1 MDKSYTDCPSGAA
14 DSERPDSGS
23 EYATAAPNSP
33 VSEHSE
39 PAAFPVSRRTS
50 FATSDCGSAV
60 SQPQLTP
67 VQTPTDVSDD
77 SSDADSE
84 APHHRRRSSTH
95 YSKQVPGEPTLA
107 AAGDRA
113 GSRSEASSFSAGTAE
128 RVGKPAAHG
137 ISTRR
142 KSVITQLL
150 PVRDVEPSM
159 SEFPPA
165 CASALAALAAAA
177 AATEAAASPSSNAG
191 GFSFSR
197 QRQGSEASMPDA
209 PSPMQKPA
217 APMRGFLKSSTGVG
231 ARNLEPEPVPRHMSG
246 FCSGLFE
253 KGNRGLYDDYTP
265 VHTAKVM
272 PVTAQLHIRIIV
284 LCCSECVYL
293 CFLPFLWV

>member
-1 MDKSYTDCPSGAA
+1 MDKSYNDCPSGAA

-23 EYATAAPNSP
+23 EYATPNSP
-33 VSEHSE
+33 VSERSE
-39 PAAFPVSRRTS
+39 PAAFPISRRTS

-84 APHHRRRSSTH
+84 APHRRRRSSTH
-95 YSKQVPGEPTLA
+95 YSKLAPGGSTLA

-128 RVGKPAAHG
+128 RVGKPAAHD
-137 ISTRR
+137 ITTRR
-142 KSVITQLL
+142 KSVITQPL
-150 PVRDVEPSM
+150 PVRDVEPST

-177 AATEAAASPSSNAG
+177 AATEAAASPSSSAG

-197 QRQGSEASMPDA
+197 Q
-209 PSPMQKPA
+209 
-217 APMRGFLKSSTGVG
+217 
-231 ARNLEPEPVPRHMSG
+231 
-246 FCSGLFE
+246 
-253 KGNRGLYDDYTP
+253 
-265 VHTAKVM
+265 
-272 PVTAQLHIRIIV
+272 
-284 LCCSECVYL
+284 
-293 CFLPFLWV
+293 

>member
-1 MDKSYTDCPSGAA
+1 MDKSFNDCPSGAA

-33 VSEHSE
+33 VSERSE
-39 PAAFPVSRRTS
+39 PAAFPVSSRTS

-84 APHHRRRSSTH
+84 APHRRRSSTH
-95 YSKQVPGEPTLA
+95 YSKLAPGGSTLA
-107 AAGDRA
+107 AAADSA
-113 GSRSEASSFSAGTAE
+113 GSRSEASSFSADTAE

-137 ISTRR
+137 IITRR
-142 KSVITQLL
+142 KSVITQPL
-150 PVRDVEPSM
+150 PVRDVEPST

-177 AATEAAASPSSNAG
+177 AATEAAASPSSSAG

-209 PSPMQKPA
+209 PSPMQKPV
-217 APMRGFLKSSTGVG
+217 APMRGFLKSSTAVG
-231 ARNLEPEPVPRHMSG
+231 ARGLEPEPVPRHMSG
-246 FCSGLFE
+246 FGSGLFE
-253 KGNRGLYDDYTP
+253 KGSRGLYDDYTP

-272 PVTAQLHIRIIV
+272 P
-284 LCCSECVYL
+284 
-293 CFLPFLWV
+293 